1 MIKETNG
8 KTRAEVDFEIN
19 TVNEEELED
28 LWCIPFVGQYLVRVT
43 LNWNNF
49 EKLKTRSKYSRRL
62 LDLPK
67 EVNEVLLWRQIRR
80 TRAKALHIFK
90 NSNDNNMSSATVYF
104 SNEED
109 LLESSRFATY
119 YHDSKLR

>member
-28 LWCIPFVGQYLVRVT
+28 LQYIPFVGQYLVRVIP
-43 LNWNNF
+43 NQNNF
-49 EKLKTRSKYSRRL
+49 KKLKTQSKYSRRL

-67 EVNEVLLWRQIRR
+67 EINEVLL
-80 TRAKALHIFK
+80 
-90 NSNDNNMSSATVYF
+90 
-104 SNEED
+104 
-109 LLESSRFATY
+109 
-119 YHDSKLR
+119 